1 MRELRVVLMVAVAM
15 AVGTGVA
22 RADAVFYFQ
31 YGGDGIE
38 GGVMLTTLPTAIAG
52 EYQVTA
58 VSGDFLIGNFGSP
71 LTYSITGL
79 LPVGGY
85 QGNDNLV
92 FYPGPNGWFDAS
104 GVSWKL
110 EDGSFQ
116 NVSSFFDQGVNYN
129 LTTNFLNPVLGGSYG
144 GLLDPVWF
152 TEETSTTATPE
163 PGTIGLVGSG
173 VLGVVR
179 MVRRRISGG
188 VR

>member
-1 MRELRVVLMVAVAM
+1 MTRELRVVLMVAVAM

-58 VSGDFLIGNFGSP
+58 VSGDFLVGNFGSP

-116 NVSSFFDQGVNYN
+116 NVSSYFYQGVNYN
-129 LTTNFLNPVLGGSYG
+129 LTTNMPDPIGGNYG
-144 GLLDPVWF
+144 GALDPVWF
-152 TEETSTTATPE
+152 TEEAPTTATPE
-163 PGTIGLVGSG
+163 PATMGLLGTGMLG
-173 VLGVVR
+173 VLG
-179 MVRRRISGG
+179 MVRRR
-188 VR
+188 VRVS